1 MMVKGVIFNI
11 QRFSVNDGPGIRTT
25 IFLKGCPLSCGWC
38 HNPEGRQFE
47 PSAIN
52 GNEIGS
58 ELTTGELFT
67 EIGKDRIF
75 YEESGGGVTFSGGE
89 PLAQPE
95 FLEEMLTRC
104 RDNGFHSAIDTSGYA
119 DKALF
124 KKILPI
130 TDLFL
135 FDIKLADPVCHLRYT
150 GVSNTEILG
159 NLKFVLKSKV
169 KVIIRIPMVPGITAT
184 NENIASII
192 EILTKTGGSPEVNLL
207 PFHRIAEKKYMRFGI
222 KNIMNGVK
230 SLQETDLEQFR
241 MLFETSGFNAKIGG

>member
-58 ELTTGELFT
+58 ELTTGELLT

-135 FDIKLADPVCHLRYT
+135 FDL
-150 GVSNTEILG
+150 
-159 NLKFVLKSKV
+159 
-169 KVIIRIPMVPGITAT
+169 
-184 NENIASII
+184 
-192 EILTKTGGSPEVNLL
+192 
-207 PFHRIAEKKYMRFGI
+207 
-222 KNIMNGVK
+222 
-230 SLQETDLEQFR
+230 
-241 MLFETSGFNAKIGG
+241 